1 MIGLSLKGHI
11 YLAKTGIV
19 SSLPLYTT
27 LYLEIE
33 PDGQSLNVYL

>member
-19 SSLPLYTT
+19 SSLYTT